1 MAETVQEREVVLSS
15 RVRLARN
22 HADLPFPSVMDEETA
37 QESIRRVVHAMDAKG
52 MRLLRMANLSP
63 IQRQVLVERHLIS
76 LDLLRHAE
84 SAAALV
90 QDDESVCVMINE
102 EDHLRIQALQKGF
115 ALKESAQLAFAA
127 DDLLGDTLHYAFDSE
142 WGFLT
147 SCPTNTGTGMRASTM
162 LHLPALTWTGEMSKV
177 SQAIGKLGLTIRGL
191 YGEGSEAQ
199 GDLYQL
205 SNQITLGR
213 TEKEILEAMQAVTAQ
228 MAGWERKARQ
238 ALHTADRIALED
250 RLLRSMGMMERARR

>member
-1 MAETVQEREVVLSS
+1 MAETVQERDVVLSS

-22 HADLPFPSVMDEETA
+22 HADLPFPGVMDEEAA
-37 QESIRRVVHAMDAKG
+37 QESIRRAVHAMDARG

-76 LDLLRHAE
+76 LDLLRNAE
-84 SAAALV
+84 TAAALV

-102 EDHLRIQALQKGF
+102 EDHLRIQALKSGF
-115 ALKESAQLAFAA
+115 ALKETAMLAFAA
-127 DDLLGDTLHYAFDSE
+127 DDLMGDSLHYAFDAE

-162 LHLPALTWTGEMSKV
+162 LHLPALTWSGEMSKV
-177 SQAIGKLGLTIRGL
+177 SQVIGKLGLTIRGL

-199 GDLYQL
+199 GDIYQL

-213 TEKEILEAMQAVTAQ
+213 
-228 MAGWERKARQ
+228 
-238 ALHTADRIALED
+238 
-250 RLLRSMGMMERARR
+250 S